1 MDITIL
7 FKMAAI
13 GIIIT
18 VICQILKKSDRD
30 DIATLVSIVGLVIV
44 LAVTVGMI
52 GDLFKQIQE
61 IFGLIEGKREW
72 NLLKL
77 SVLLS

>member
-7 FKMAAI
+7 FQMAAI
-13 GIIIT
+13 GVIIT

-44 LAVTVGMI
+44 LAMVVGMI
-52 GDLFKQIQE
+52 GELFEQIKA
-61 IFGLIEGKREW
+61 IFH
-72 NLLKL
+72 L
-77 SVLLS
+77 S

>member
-7 FKMAAI
+7 FKIAAI

-18 VICQILKKSDRD
+18 IICQILKKSDRD

-44 LAVTVGMI
+44 LGIVVGMI
-52 GDLFKQIQE
+52 GDLFKQIQD
-61 IFGLIEGKREW
+61 IFGL
-72 NLLKL
+72 N
-77 SVLLS
+77 

>member
-1 MDITIL
+1 MRFINFDFNTVSEGDKRVDITIL

-18 VICQILKKSDRD
+18 IICQILKKSDRD

-44 LAVTVGMI
+44 LAVVVSMI
-52 GDLFKQIQE
+52 GDLFSQIKNV
-61 IFGLIEGKREW
+61 FSL
-72 NLLKL
+72 
-77 SVLLS
+77 

>member
-1 MDITIL
+1 MDISIL

-52 GDLFKQIQE
+52 GDLFKQIQD
-61 IFGLIEGKREW
+61 IFGL
-72 NLLKL
+72 
-77 SVLLS
+77 V

>member
-1 MDITIL
+1 MDISIL

-18 VICQILKKSDRD
+18 VICHILKKSDRD

-44 LAVTVGMI
+44 LAVVVSMV
-52 GDLFKQIQE
+52 GDLFTDIKS
-61 IFGLIEGKREW
+61 IFGL
-72 NLLKL
+72 
-77 SVLLS
+77 

>member
-30 DIATLVSIVGLVIV
+30 DIATLVSIVGLAIV

-52 GDLFKQIQE
+52 GDLFKQIQD
-61 IFGLIEGKREW
+61 IFGL
-72 NLLKL
+72 
-77 SVLLS
+77 V

>member
-1 MDITIL
+1 MDISIL

-44 LAVTVGMI
+44 LAVVVSMV
-52 GDLFKQIQE
+52 GDLFTEIKS
-61 IFGLIEGKREW
+61 IFGL
-72 NLLKL
+72 
-77 SVLLS
+77 

>member
-13 GIIIT
+13 GIIVT

-44 LAVTVGMI
+44 LAVVVGMI
-52 GDLFKQIQE
+52 GDLFEQIQR
-61 IFGLIEGKREW
+61 IFGLT
-72 NLLKL
+72 
-77 SVLLS
+77 

>member
-1 MDITIL
+1 MDISIL

-13 GIIIT
+13 GLIIT

-44 LAVTVGMI
+44 LGTVVVTVG
-52 GDLFKQIQE
+52 DLFEEIQR
-61 IFGLIEGKREW
+61 IF
-72 NLLKL
+72 NLS
-77 SVLLS
+77 SVYRRWLWKS

>member
-1 MDITIL
+1 MDISIL
-7 FKMAAI
+7 FKMAGL

-44 LAVTVGMI
+44 MLMVVGMI
-52 GDLFKQIQE
+52 GNLFEEIQRV
-61 IFGLIEGKREW
+61 FDF
-72 NLLKL
+72 
-77 SVLLS
+77 S

>member
-1 MDITIL
+1 MDISIL

-44 LAVTVGMI
+44 LAVVVGMV
-52 GDLFKQIQE
+52 GNLFDEIKN
-61 IFGLIEGKREW
+61 IFGLD
-72 NLLKL
+72 
-77 SVLLS
+77 

>member
-44 LAVTVGMI
+44 LAVVVGMV
-52 GDLFKQIQE
+52 GDLFEQIQD
-61 IFGLIEGKREW
+61 IFGLK
-72 NLLKL
+72 
-77 SVLLS
+77 

>member
-61 IFGLIEGKREW
+61 IFGLI
-72 NLLKL
+72 
-77 SVLLS
+77 

>member
-1 MDITIL
+1 MDVTVL

-13 GIIIT
+13 GIVVT

-44 LAVTVGMI
+44 LAVVVGMV
-52 GDLFKQIQE
+52 GDLFEQIRN
-61 IFGLIEGKREW
+61 IFS
-72 NLLKL
+72 L
-77 SVLLS
+77 S

>member
-1 MDITIL
+1 MDISVL
-7 FKMAAI
+7 FRMAAI

-44 LAVTVGMI
+44 LAVVVGMI
-52 GDLFKQIQE
+52 GDLFEEIKA
-61 IFGLIEGKREW
+61 IFGLSW
-72 NLLKL
+72 
-77 SVLLS
+77 

>member
-13 GIIIT
+13 GIVVS

-44 LAVTVGMI
+44 LAVVVGMI
-52 GDLFKQIQE
+52 GDLFDNIRD
-61 IFGLIEGKREW
+61 IFGLT
-72 NLLKL
+72 
-77 SVLLS
+77 

>member
-44 LAVTVGMI
+44 LAVVVGMI

-61 IFGLIEGKREW
+61 IFGLI
-72 NLLKL
+72 
-77 SVLLS
+77 

>member
-30 DIATLVSIVGLVIV
+30 DIATIVSIVGLVIV
-44 LAVTVGMI
+44 LTVAVGMI
-52 GDLFKQIQE
+52 GDLFTE
-61 IFGLIEGKREW
+61 IRSIFDLT
-72 NLLKL
+72 
-77 SVLLS
+77 

>member
-1 MDITIL
+1 MDISIL

-44 LAVTVGMI
+44 LAVVVGMV
-52 GDLFKQIQE
+52 GDLFDE
-61 IFGLIEGKREW
+61 IKR
-72 NLLKL
+72 
-77 SVLLS
+77 VFDFT